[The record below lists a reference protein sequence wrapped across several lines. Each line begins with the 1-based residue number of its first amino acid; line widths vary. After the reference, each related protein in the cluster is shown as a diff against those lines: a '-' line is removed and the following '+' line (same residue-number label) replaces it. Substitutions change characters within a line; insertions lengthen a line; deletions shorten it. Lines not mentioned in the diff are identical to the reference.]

1 MIEPNE
7 IEKTT
12 AAIANKYRLSILLE
26 LAKKGSITGTGAQ
39 EITGL
44 SQPCVSHHVK
54 LLVDSG
60 LVVSQKTGRCQK
72 LSLNKEVFDKLAGFL
87 KKLSE

>member
-1 MIEPNE
+1 MEPKE

-12 AAIANKYRLSILLE
+12 AAIADKYRLSILLE

-60 LVVSQKTGRCQK
+60 LVISQKTGRCQN
-72 LSLNKEVFDKLAGFL
+72 LSLNREAFGELADFL
-87 KKLSE
+87 KNLGE